1 MAALGFDHAVTVRTP
16 VAWVIATVL
25 SACAGA
31 DNQTAPPTTSR
42 ATNTAR
48 ESTAPVPQIEEP
60 PPTGKSLLGTWS
72 RIGTA
77 GLIRFGKDGEFRVAR
92 NESDLTDAPFA
103 SGTYELDG
111 NTVTLAG
118 GCNSVW
124 EAGVADGELH
134 VVVIQD
140 QGCGLSAGLELSF
153 VRIARR

>member
-1 MAALGFDHAVTVRTP
+1 VTVRTP
-16 VAWVIATVL
+16 VVLVIATML

-31 DNQTAPPTTSR
+31 DNETASPTTSR
-42 ATNTAR
+42 ATTTAG
-48 ESTAPVPQIEEP
+48 ESTASVPQIEEP

-77 GLIRFGKDGEFRVAR
+77 GLIRFEKNGEFRVAR
-92 NESDLTDAPFA
+92 NEADLTSAPFA

-124 EAGVADGELH
+124 EAGVSDGELH

-140 QGCGLSAGLELSF
+140 KGCGLSAGLELSF